1 MPSFKLIASLKNDCP
16 AIIVDRERRAS
27 CVNRSLSSIAVEIYP
42 GSVKRSTIKYMF
54 IDRIEQFFKKL
65 FAYAQALKSSCTW
78 LVSRPKTTHD
88 ARCTSTFLF
97 RVLLFRLNYVAIGAS
112 VKSGNNSFLH
122 GLSQVRINFKKN
134 NRWNVIAFFISYR
147 SKFCER
153 FLDSSFFFF
162 FQIFTK
168 REFPS
173 FFNIILHFLIPF
185 TFNGNS
191 KYNGWKETRRSGMF
205 ERWSKIS
212 PMFSNDKKVCGYHFY
227 ALLIIRYLSIVRSP
241 NEIPP
246 DDLFPLDTSRWQ
258 IRLLTLN
265 FSHRQLY

>member
-1 MPSFKLIASLKNDCP
+1 MPSFKLIASLQNDCP

-65 FAYAQALKSSCTW
+65 FAQALKSSCTW
-78 LVSRPKTTHD
+78 LVSRPKTISTHD

-134 NRWNVIAFFISYR
+134 NRWNVMHSL
-147 SKFCER
+147 
-153 FLDSSFFFF
+153 FLIDPNSVKGFSTLPFFFF
-162 FQIFTK
+162 FKFLLK
-168 REFPS
+168 ENFPP
-173 FFNIILHFLIPF
+173 FL
-185 TFNGNS
+185 
-191 KYNGWKETRRSGMF
+191 K
-205 ERWSKIS
+205 
-212 PMFSNDKKVCGYHFY
+212 
-227 ALLIIRYLSIVRSP
+227 
-241 NEIPP
+241 
-246 DDLFPLDTSRWQ
+246 
-258 IRLLTLN
+258 
-265 FSHRQLY
+265 

>member
-1 MPSFKLIASLKNDCP
+1 MPSFKLIASLQNDCP

-65 FAYAQALKSSCTW
+65 FAQALKSSCTW
-78 LVSRPKTTHD
+78 LVSRPKTISTHD

-147 SKFCER
+147 FKFCER

-162 FQIFTK
+162 FKFLLK
-168 REFPS
+168 ENFPP
-173 FFNIILHFLIPF
+173 FL
-185 TFNGNS
+185 
-191 KYNGWKETRRSGMF
+191 K
-205 ERWSKIS
+205 
-212 PMFSNDKKVCGYHFY
+212 
-227 ALLIIRYLSIVRSP
+227 
-241 NEIPP
+241 
-246 DDLFPLDTSRWQ
+246 
-258 IRLLTLN
+258 
-265 FSHRQLY
+265 